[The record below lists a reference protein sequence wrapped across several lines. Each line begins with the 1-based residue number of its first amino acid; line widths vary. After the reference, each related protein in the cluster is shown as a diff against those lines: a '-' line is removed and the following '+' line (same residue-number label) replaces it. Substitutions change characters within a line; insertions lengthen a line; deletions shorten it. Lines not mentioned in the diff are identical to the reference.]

1 MMQQINMPG
10 LLRENCVLQRGDHT
24 RVWGW
29 YEKDTEITVEFQQHR
44 YVTITDAEGY
54 FEVLADC
61 VETGGPYILRVYSE
75 DGQMTENREVY
86 VGDVFVCSGQSNM
99 ELPVGRVREMF
110 PDEAGSL
117 NVHQ

>member
-44 YVTITDAEGY
+44 YVTITDVQYYRDPVELSAE
-54 FEVLADC
+54 
-61 VETGGPYILRVYSE
+61 
-75 DGQMTENREVY
+75 
-86 VGDVFVCSGQSNM
+86 SG
-99 ELPVGRVREMF
+99 
-110 PDEAGSL
+110 
-117 NVHQ
+117 